1 MTLTAIISFMT
12 DTSSFP
18 TTRPTGCPFDPA
30 AEYTEFR
37 ATPTLDKVDTPAG
50 IDAYLLSG
58 YQQVRTLLNDPRLSS
73 RGAVSNHVIVDRDK
87 NSEPAPG
94 SIIHLDGPEHA
105 RLRRMLTPE
114 FTVKRM
120 RALREYVAGL
130 IESHIDAMLAKGG
143 PVDLYQDFA
152 LPIPSLVICELLGVP
167 YADRDRFQTQSTVLV
182 STDAE
187 PTQFAATVH
196 EVQTYIAD
204 LVMTKM
210 NEPGDDLLSRL
221 IERANASGQPLTV
234 PELVTLGLSLLIA
247 GHETTANMIGL
258 STLAFLRNP
267 EQLAILRAD
276 PALAE
281 SAVEEMLR
289 YLTIVQWGLL
299 RYATEDIEYGE
310 ETIKAGEWLVAALAS
325 GNRDESVFPDA
336 ASIDV
341 RRNPTAHLAFG
352 FGAHQC
358 IGQQLARVELQE
370 VYTRLYRRIPT
381 LRLAVPFEEIKFKDN
396 ALAYGVRSLPVT
408 WEQS

>member
-1 MTLTAIISFMT
+1 
-12 DTSSFP
+12 
-18 TTRPTGCPFDPA
+18 
-30 AEYTEFR
+30 
-37 ATPTLDKVDTPAG
+37 
-50 IDAYLLSG
+50 
-58 YQQVRTLLNDPRLSS
+58 
-73 RGAVSNHVIVDRDK
+73 
-87 NSEPAPG
+87 
-94 SIIHLDGPEHA
+94 
-105 RLRRMLTPE
+105 
-114 FTVKRM
+114 
-120 RALREYVAGL
+120 
-130 IESHIDAMLAKGG
+130 
-143 PVDLYQDFA
+143 
-152 LPIPSLVICELLGVP
+152 
-167 YADRDRFQTQSTVLV
+167 
-182 STDAE
+182 
-187 PTQFAATVH
+187 
-196 EVQTYIAD
+196 
-204 LVMTKM
+204 
-210 NEPGDDLLSRL
+210 
-221 IERANASGQPLTV
+221 
-234 PELVTLGLSLLIA
+234 LVTLGLSLLIA

-299 RYATEDIEYGE
+299 RYATEDIEYGA

-336 ASIDV
+336 ADIDV